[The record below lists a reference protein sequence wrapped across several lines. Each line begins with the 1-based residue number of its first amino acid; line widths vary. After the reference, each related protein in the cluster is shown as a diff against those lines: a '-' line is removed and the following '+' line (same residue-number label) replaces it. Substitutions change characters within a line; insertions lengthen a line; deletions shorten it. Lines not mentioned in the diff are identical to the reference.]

1 MPIRVSSNGSLIDF
15 QPFPSEVRT
24 PAEWG
29 AWHRAARRERE
40 HLQPDVSKWARA
52 QRAEPA
58 EPALWAQSAVG
69 SGGWRNYTWCPLF
82 ERPELVELIDWER
95 EANESFPLHGPLVGA
110 LFREFI
116 VAGDEW
122 RAHPSLLACSY
133 QRLKCEKTRQHRV
146 PWPSAERPGP
156 HVLRGNAHRV
166 ADGAERR
173 EARVRQTYSDRQAK
187 AAALLRRLLASAL
200 SPVRRLLA
208 FGPDEPLLLRDSAL
222 GREYTA
228 WALARKKKSFDR
240 RYELGS
246 LVGDLT
252 APGTRW
258 KIRHC
263 TAKLPT
269 LPSRLLAP
277 PGALF
282 SPVDAADK
290 WVLVGIRRAAA
301 RAGSLSVGSI
311 AYRKVVRRARQRQLQ
326 RKEFGLTDDR
336 DSLPVDPDYGCPLP
350 RGHRRPLR
358 YIFTEEEVAAHASRT
373 RKAADKAAHE
383 RRALDLFPAVAHES
397 SKYYERSAL
406 ALFPA
411 SARLLKRSPAEDVP
425 RPVRD
430 LPAPRLP
437 ASTARGAYR
446 AHVDSD
452 GLTQGL
458 PGHHSSGRFALRN
471 PDGSHSTAGP
481 ALTVDALVRLGL
493 RSPEYL
499 VCLPTP
505 AATGNSGTP
514 GTHPGGLPRESK
526 APQVEYEWEL

>member
-1 MPIRVSSNGSLIDF
+1 MPVRVSSYGSLIDF

-29 AWHRAARRERE
+29 AWHREARRDLE
-40 HLQPDVSKWARA
+40 HFQPVVSEWARR
-52 QRAEPA
+52 QRAAPA
-58 EPALWAQSAVG
+58 QWAQSAG
-69 SGGWRNYTWCPLF
+69 GAGGWRSSWCPPF
-82 ERPELVELIDWER
+82 ERPERVELIDWER
-95 EANESFPLHGPLVGA
+95 ESKESFPHFSRCGP
-110 LFREFI
+110 
-116 VAGDEW
+116 
-122 RAHPSLLACSY
+122 S
-133 QRLKCEKTRQHRV
+133 

-156 HVLRGNAHRV
+156 HVLSGDAHCV

-173 EARVRQTYSDRQAK
+173 AARVRQTYSDRLAK

-200 SPVRRLLA
+200 TPGRRLLA

-222 GREYTA
+222 DREYTA

-263 TAKLPT
+263 TTELPT

-282 SPVDAADK
+282 SPDDAADK

-301 RAGSLSVGSI
+301 RSGSLSVGSI
-311 AYRKVVRRARQRQLQ
+311 AYRKVVLRARQRHLQ

-336 DSLPVDPDYGCPLP
+336 DAPVDPDYGCTLP
-350 RGHRRPLR
+350 RGHRRPQR
-358 YIFTEEEVAAHASRT
+358 YISTGRECRAATKEEVAACKERN
-373 RKAADKAAHE
+373 AADKAAHE
-383 RRALDLFPAVAHES
+383 RRALALYPAVAHES
-397 SKYYERSAL
+397 SKYHDRSL
-406 ALFPA
+406 ALVSA
-411 SARLLKRSPAEDVP
+411 SARPLKRSPAEDVP
-425 RPVRD
+425 RPVPD

-446 AHVDSD
+446 AHVDAN
-452 GLTQGL
+452 GLLQGL
-458 PGHHSSGRFALRN
+458 PGHHSNGRFALRN
-471 PDGSHSTAGP
+471 QDGSYSTAGP
-481 ALTVDALVRLGL
+481 ALTVDTLVRLGL

-499 VCLPTP
+499 VCLPP
-505 AATGNSGTP
+505 HAATANSGPP
-514 GTHPGGLPRESK
+514 GTHPAGLPRESK
-526 APQVEYEWEL
+526 APEAEYDHRQWEL

>member
-1 MPIRVSSNGSLIDF
+1 MPTRVSSNGSLIDF
-15 QPFPSEVRT
+15 QPIPRELRT
-24 PAEWG
+24 PAEWR
-29 AWHRAARRERE
+29 AWHREARRDLE
-40 HLQPDVSKWARA
+40 HLQPDVSKWARR

-58 EPALWAQSAVG
+58 QWARSAG
-69 SGGWRNYTWCPLF
+69 GAGGWRSSWCPPF
-82 ERPELVELIDWER
+82 ERPELVEPIDWER

-301 RAGSLSVGSI
+301 RSGSLSVGSI
-311 AYRKVVRRARQRQLQ
+311 AYRKVVLRARQRHLQ

-336 DSLPVDPDYGCPLP
+336 DAPVDPDYGCTLP
-350 RGHRRPLR
+350 RGHRRPQR
-358 YIFTEEEVAAHASRT
+358 YISSGRECRAATKEEVASCEERN
-373 RKAADKAAHE
+373 AADKAAHE
-383 RRALDLFPAVAHES
+383 RRALALYPAVAHES
-397 SKYYERSAL
+397 SKYHDRSL
-406 ALFPA
+406 ALVSA
-411 SARLLKRSPAEDVP
+411 SARPLKRSPAEDVP
-425 RPVRD
+425 RPVPD

-446 AHVDSD
+446 AHVDAN
-452 GLTQGL
+452 GLLQGL
-458 PGHHSSGRFALRN
+458 PGHHSNGRFALRN
-471 PDGSHSTAGP
+471 QDGSYSTAGP
-481 ALTVDALVRLGL
+481 ALTVDTLVRLGL

-499 VCLPTP
+499 VCLPTH
-505 AATGNSGTP
+505 AATANSGTP
-514 GTHPGGLPRESK
+514 DTHPGGLPRESK
-526 APQVEYEWEL
+526 APQVEHEWEL